1 MGFTPSTSDI
11 KAFIIDTLAL
21 EDLSPEDIAD
31 DMSLFEGGL
40 GLDSI
45 DTLELG
51 MALKQ
56 RYGLQ
61 LDEETSL
68 RERLGTVR
76 AIAAFL
82 AETALTEK
90 AAPAH
95 RQEKKP
101 LAG

>member
-1 MGFTPSTSDI
+1 MGFTPTTRDI
-11 KAFIIDTLAL
+11 KVFIIDTLVL
-21 EDLSPEDIAD
+21 EDLTPDDITD

-45 DTLELG
+45 DTLELAI
-51 MALKQ
+51 ALKQ
-56 RYGLQ
+56 RFNLQ

-68 RERLGTVR
+68 RERLGTVK

-82 AETALTEK
+82 ASI
-90 AAPAH
+90 PAV
-95 RQEKKP
+95 QEKKS